1 MRIEIDKNSG
11 YCFGVEFAIQMAE
24 DELESGSGTLYCL
37 GDIVH
42 NDKEVERLNAKGLQV
57 ISREE
62 LNKLAN
68 AKVLIRAHG
77 EPPET
82 YKTALE
88 NNIELIDAS
97 CPVVL
102 KLQNRVKHAFD
113 KAEEINGQV
122 VIYGQKGHAEVIG
135 LTGQTGGKATIVTT
149 EEDLDAIDFSKPV
162 VLFSQ
167 TTKST
172 AGFYAMS
179 DEIAIRLKEARNG
192 AELSVLDFNANDS
205 ICRQVSNREP
215 QLIKFSQQHDVIL
228 FVSGKKSSNGKAL
241 HAVCKKH
248 NANSYFIESE
258 QEIEEDWLKEATSV
272 GICGATSTPMW
283 LMQQVAD
290 HIKSI
295 SIPQENLATN

>member
-1 MRIEIDKNSG
+1 MKVTIDQNSG

-24 DELESGSGTLYCL
+24 DEMDQKQGLYCL

-42 NDKEVERLNAKGLQV
+42 NDMEVKRLHDKGLKA
-57 ISREE
+57 INHSE
-62 LNKLAN
+62 LKDLQDC
-68 AKVLIRAHG
+68 KVLIRAHG

-82 YKTALE
+82 YLTALK

-113 KAEEINGQV
+113 KMKKQNGQV
-122 VIYGQKGHAEVIG
+122 IIYGVKGHAEVIG
-135 LTGQTGGKATIVTT
+135 LTGQTKNEAIIVTD
-149 EEDLDAIDFSKPV
+149 EQDLDKIDYSRPA

-172 AGFYAMS
+172 KGFY
-179 DEIAIRLKEARNG
+179 EIKSKIEERFNKESK
-192 AELSVLDFNANDS
+192 LTPDDFFEYHDS

-215 QLIKFSQQHDVIL
+215 RMEAFANQHDVVV

-241 HAVCKKH
+241 FKVCKTH
-248 NANSYFIESE
+248 NERSYFVENES
-258 QEIEEDWLKEATSV
+258 QVDASWFNDDDSV

-283 LMQQVAD
+283 LMKDVA
-290 HIKSI
+290 KSI
-295 SIPQENLATN
+295 LSLSSEPIPNQSL